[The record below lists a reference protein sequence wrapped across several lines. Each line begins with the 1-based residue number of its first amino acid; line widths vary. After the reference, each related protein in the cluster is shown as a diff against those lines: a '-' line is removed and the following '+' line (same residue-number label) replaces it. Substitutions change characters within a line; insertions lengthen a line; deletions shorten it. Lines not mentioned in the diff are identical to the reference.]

1 MQSLTWLDLLAANF
15 AGFALIAGLIFA
27 VREARKA
34 RSAFGWGIVAVLMIF
49 GATVV
54 ISRAGHWYD
63 ESQANPRFI
72 VPPVAQQ

>member
-27 VREARKA
+27 VREARKD
-34 RSAFGWGIVAVLMIF
+34 RSVFAWGIVAVLLIF
-49 GATVV
+49 GATVI
-54 ISRAGHWYD
+54 ISRAGHWY
-63 ESQANPRFI
+63 ERSQANAGVI